1 MVLQFNMPIEVNWD
15 AMDTQLLQ
23 RFWSGH
29 PRLRRGTAE
38 LLERVM
44 VFHRGIHT
52 VRTPPTK
59 HIYSNMQVCVNGP
72 TGLAK

>member
-1 MVLQFNMPIEVNWD
+1 MVVQFNMPIEVNWD
-15 AMDTQLLQ
+15 VMDTQLLQ

-52 VRTPPTK
+52 VSNPLHGTPT
-59 HIYSNMQVCVNGP
+59 VCISP
-72 TGLAK
+72 AGLAD